1 MQPAQTVPA
10 QEHDG
15 QVDARLR
22 AEDFDS
28 VAIRRL
34 ISEVRDDEPVLVGP
48 RYDRTHN
55 RHNR

>member
-1 MQPAQTVPA
+1 MNPAQTVPV
-10 QEHDG
+10 QEHESQADT
-15 QVDARLR
+15 RLR

-34 ISEVRDDEPVLVGP
+34 ISEVREDEPVLVGP
-48 RYDRTHN
+48 RYDRTYN